1 MSPTYVLYCILHVAS
16 RVAEYKKE
24 IKEKEDTSAA
34 QMGEKEETA
43 EFRIQITNNK
53 KDTAAEELRLKNE
66 SRKAEA
72 EKRRL
77 ARLQMEE
84 TTALSFAAKTM
95 PAPESVYTVK
105 QPQMSNSLF
114 ARTEKAKSVKQQH
127 EQLHEKKV
135 L

>member
-1 MSPTYVLYCILHVAS
+1 MSLVLYCILHIAP
-16 RVAEYKKE
+16 RVAKYKKE
-24 IKEKEDTSAA
+24 IKERVDSSAA
-34 QMGEKEETA
+34 QMGKKDETA

-72 EKRRL
+72 EERRL

-84 TTALSFAAKTM
+84 TSALSFAAKTM
-95 PAPESVYTVK
+95 PDTKSVYTVK
-105 QPQMSNSLF
+105 RPQMSNSLF

-135 L
+135 F